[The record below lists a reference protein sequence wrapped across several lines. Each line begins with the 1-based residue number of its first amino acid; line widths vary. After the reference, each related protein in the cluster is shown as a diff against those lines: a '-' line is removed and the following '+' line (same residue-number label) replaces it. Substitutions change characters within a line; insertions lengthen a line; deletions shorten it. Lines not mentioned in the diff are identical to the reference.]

1 MVWWWCDDDDDD
13 DVMKL
18 KLEVSRD
25 YNSASGGASYLLGG
39 IKRCIA
45 DPLNHIT
52 AALGHT
58 EQIHVWNKT

>member
-1 MVWWWCDDDDDD
+1 MMWGRYDDD
-13 DVMKL
+13 DVTKL

-45 DPLNHIT
+45 DPLNHIFLFEF
-52 AALGHT
+52 AHLK
-58 EQIHVWNKT
+58 V